1 LKRKFFEKKKSKEN
15 HCPKIQKMKKKKK
28 KKKEKK
34 NVSVSVLKLRN
45 FSWINCILLGVLV
58 RLYLD
63 DMALEANI
71 LLLLLLE

>member
-1 LKRKFFEKKKSKEN
+1 LKKRKVKKTIVQRFKK
-15 HCPKIQKMKKKKK
+15 KKKKK

-34 NVSVSVLKLRN
+34 KVLVSVLKLRN

>member
-28 KKKEKK
+28 KKKKK
-34 NVSVSVLKLRN
+34 KVLFCVLQLGNLR
-45 FSWINCILLGVLV
+45 WIKFLLLGVLV